1 MPPARNSNS
10 LPPLLEWFQ
19 SQECSLTTTATLRA
33 SCLCHHPL
41 AKWVLCTF
49 SFFMWLSSE
58 VRSCICDR
66 QSHHL
71 SRAAKKRE
79 PSFVGYAFS
88 SVQSLSR
95 ARLFATPWIA
105 ARQASLSITN
115 SWSSPKLLSIESV
128 MPSSHLILCHPLLLL
143 PQIPPSIRVFSN
155 ESTLHMRWPKYCLR
169 EAQTRKVEVLQN
181 SKDVQK
187 LWYSQKNRK
196 LPTVNH
202 WRGIIFVLRNYCERQ
217 SYVLVHRWRVCLICD
232 ALPLVQLRIFL
243 ATCLMMYYNLL
254 LPFAS
259 FSSTFKT
266 ICKSSLADTV
276 NF

>member
-1 MPPARNSNS
+1 MP
-10 LPPLLEWFQ
+10 
-19 SQECSLTTTATLRA
+19 
-33 SCLCHHPL
+33 
-41 AKWVLCTF
+41 
-49 SFFMWLSSE
+49 
-58 VRSCICDR
+58 
-66 QSHHL
+66 
-71 SRAAKKRE
+71 
-79 PSFVGYAFS
+79 
-88 SVQSLSR
+88 SVQFSRSAVPDSLQPHELQHSR
-95 ARLFATPWIA
+95 PPCPSPTP
-105 ARQASLSITN
+105 RVHSDSH
-115 SWSSPKLLSIESV
+115 PESV
-128 MPSSHLILCHPLLLL
+128 MPSSHLILCLSLLLL
-143 PQIPPSIRVFSN
+143 PPIPPSIRVFSN
-155 ESTLHMRWPKYCLR
+155 ESTLRMRWPKYCLR